1 MELNSELI
9 KNRPTLSTNS
19 IKTYSSILR
28 NLYKKVYDTDEL
40 TMDGFKN
47 HEKILD
53 FLKDIPP
60 NRRKTILSALFVL
73 TQNEEYRKTMNHDV
87 VDYNKEIALQKCT
100 PAQEN
105 AWVTNTDINNVYED
119 LKKNATSLMK
129 SKNITPLDLQHIQDY
144 IIICLLGGIF
154 IPPRR
159 LLDFVSFKIKKIDK
173 HVDNYMEKSGL
184 VFNKF
189 KTAKT
194 YGQQIVDIPK
204 ELVTILKKWI
214 KLNPTDYL
222 LFDTNMNPLNSV
234 KLNQRLTKIFKHV
247 AEKTSVNALRHS
259 YLTEKFGH
267 TISQKKEIDDTME
280 KCGSSANMLTTY
292 VKNINP

>member
-19 IKTYSSILR
+19 IKTYSSILK
-28 NLYKKVYDTDEL
+28 NLYKKVYGDDEL

-47 HEKILD
+47 TEKILD

-60 NRRKTILSALFVL
+60 NRRKTILSALLVL
-73 TQNEEYRKTMNHDV
+73 TQNEEYRKKMNHDV
-87 VDYNKEIALQKCT
+87 VDYNKEIALQNCT
-100 PAQEN
+100 PTQEN
-105 AWVTNTDINNVYED
+105 AWVSNTDINNVYED

-129 SKNITPLDLQHIQDY
+129 SKNITPSDLQHIQDY

-159 LLDFVSFKIKKIDK
+159 LLDYVAFKIKNIDK
-173 HVDNYMEKSGL
+173 HNDNYMEMFGL
-184 VFNKF
+184 IFNRY

-194 YGQQIVDIPK
+194 YGQQIIEIPK
-204 ELVTILKKWI
+204 ELITILKKWI

-234 KLNQRLTKIFKHV
+234 KLNQRLTKIFKNV
-247 AEKTSVNALRHS
+247 ADNTSVNALRHS

-267 TISQKKEIDDTME
+267 TISQKKEINDTME
-280 KCGSSANMLTTY
+280 RCGSSANMLTTY

>member
-1 MELNSELI
+1 MELNSEII
-9 KNRPTLSTNS
+9 KNRPTLSGNS

-28 NLYKKVYDTDEL
+28 NLYKKVYGDDEL

-73 TQNEEYRKTMNHDV
+73 TQNEEYRKKMDHDV

-100 PAQEN
+100 SAQEH
-105 AWVTNTDINNVYED
+105 AWVSNTDINNVYED

-129 SKNITPLDLQHIQDY
+129 SKDLRPNDLQHIQDY
-144 IIICLLGGIF
+144 IIVCLLGGKYL
-154 IPPRR
+154 PPRR
-159 LLDFVSFKIKKIDK
+159 LLDYVAFKIKNVDKKI
-173 HVDNYMEKSGL
+173 DNYMEKSSL
-184 VFNKF
+184 VFNKY

-194 YGQQIVDIPK
+194 YGQQVIEIPK
-204 ELVTILKKWI
+204 ELKSILTKWS

-222 LFDTNMNPLNSV
+222 LFDTKMNPLNSV

-247 AEKTSVNALRHS
+247 ADGTSVNALRHT

-292 VKNINP
+292 VKNITP